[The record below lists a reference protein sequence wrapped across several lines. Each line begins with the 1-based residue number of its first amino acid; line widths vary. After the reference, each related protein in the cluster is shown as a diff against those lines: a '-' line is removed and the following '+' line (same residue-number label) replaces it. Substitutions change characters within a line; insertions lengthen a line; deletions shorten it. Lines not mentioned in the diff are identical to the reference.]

1 MQGTRTEDLQ
11 KAVRY
16 YLKKS
21 GIPVESSKG
30 EFGRG
35 QHELNV
41 AYSDIL
47 TMADNH
53 VLYKQCFKAHALS
66 RPCVRWHVCVS
77 DVCRVSCVETT
88 GSGGGA
94 GQERD
99 VHGEAPPR

>member
-53 VLYKQCFKAHALS
+53 VLYKQCFKAWPSLA
-66 RPCVRWHVCVS
+66 PVC
-77 DVCRVSCVETT
+77 
-88 GSGGGA
+88 GGA
-94 GQERD
+94 CACLTC
-99 VHGEAPPR
+99 VVCPV

>member
-1 MQGTRTEDLQ
+1 VCACAQGTRTEELQ

-53 VLYKQCFKAHALS
+53 VLYKQCFKVSLP
-66 RPCVRWHVCVS
+66 RPPPPPSCMSLACVFSHN
-77 DVCRVSCVETT
+77 TT
-88 GSGGGA
+88 
-94 GQERD
+94 
-99 VHGEAPPR
+99 